1 MRKIFSVSEI
11 NRYVKRMFEQDDL
24 LHGVLVR
31 GEVSIIS
38 L

>member
-24 LHGVLVR
+24 LHGVIRPV
-31 GEVSIIS
+31 IFIS